1 MNFVHFF
8 ISPIN
13 NIDLWIDFLNLY
25 FFIRKHTKLFYVRI
39 RKNRSRVATWPRWKG
54 RIKDTRLPMK
64 SLWRYKATHLDLMKR
79 FRVASPLVIIPY
91 FFFSGYANEISQ
103 SSSKKWLI
111 TYAWNLFIVVGKRQW
126 ISFLNLFNQF
136 LFLSKLIPN
145 SFTKTF
151 TETKSFLFII
161 QNFERNPSQILP
173 SSEPKRRRRFAK
185 RNHPSNFTLKIFSFQ
200 KIRATFDFFSSKRKP
215 LKILS
220 ENLEGKERFQL
231 ESSRKSG
238 KRRMGGG
245 ECKKALPPSFF
256 LSLQGSPRKARWGWS
271 DKKAPAGVIMI
282 TAVQRK
288 TEYCGARMAAVGSWE
303 IGILERHF
311 RVSASSCSAD
321 HQQSCFPIVG
331 PLAFRHPSTNLET
344 RLPILIEYLPTL
356 LSFFPFAIFLS
367 SPFRGSSR
375 EFLKRDAEKIIS
387 KYFVTNARET

>member
-54 RIKDTRLPMK
+54 RIRDTRLPMK

-151 TETKSFLFII
+151 TETKSFLFIT

-200 KIRATFDFFSSKRKP
+200 KIRATFFPRKGSLSKSFP
-215 LKILS
+215 KIS
-220 ENLEGKERFQL
+220 KERNDSNL
-231 ESSRKSG
+231 KVGEKVERG
-238 KRRMGGG
+238 GWVEENARRLS
-245 ECKKALPPSFF
+245 LPPSF
-256 LSLQGSPRKARWGWS
+256 SPRKDLPARRG
-271 DKKAPAGVIMI
+271 GG
-282 TAVQRK
+282 
-288 TEYCGARMAAVGSWE
+288 GAIR
-303 IGILERHF
+303 
-311 RVSASSCSAD
+311 
-321 HQQSCFPIVG
+321 
-331 PLAFRHPSTNLET
+331 RHPQ
-344 RLPILIEYLPTL
+344 
-356 LSFFPFAIFLS
+356 
-367 SPFRGSSR
+367 
-375 EFLKRDAEKIIS
+375 
-387 KYFVTNARET
+387 V